1 MPEHRFAAEILE
13 IRVLYPPVA
22 QRLVR
27 EIVHMFEDEQPG
39 HQPCWQWRLPR
50 PYATYRAEALRQK
63 IPINLRREPHQRMA
77 KIDDLLQR
85 RAKQIVL
92 AGVAPLAHGS
102 SFTANLAVKG
112 IMSPATR
119 KSQNPRNP
127 TSPPGFLAKSITC
140 SGQITTINQS
150 LPNSSRATTYRRV
163 PRLRRYE
170 AAGAGFDRTHP
181 RTPNKL
187 AGNAQN
193 NLHLRSYGGLTA
205 HLGG

>member
-1 MPEHRFAAEILE
+1 MERNLMPEHHFASEILE

-92 AGVAPLAHGS
+92 AGVARLAHGS
-102 SFTANLAVKG
+102 SLTPNLAVKG
-112 IMSPATR
+112 IMSPASR
-119 KSQNPRNP
+119 KSQNARNP
-127 TSPPGFLAKSITC
+127 TSTPGFLAKSITC

-150 LPNSSRATTYRRV
+150 LPNSSLATPKITSKSHGEPEAWV
-163 PRLRRYE
+163 NKYE
-170 AAGAGFDRTHP
+170 DVNCQSSSVTI
-181 RTPNKL
+181 NID
-187 AGNAQN
+187 
-193 NLHLRSYGGLTA
+193 S
-205 HLGG
+205 

>member
-1 MPEHRFAAEILE
+1 MPEHHFAAEILE

-92 AGVAPLAHGS
+92 AGVAAPAQCSSLA
-102 SFTANLAVKG
+102 ANIPIKG
-112 IMSPATR
+112 IIRPAPP
-119 KSQNPRNP
+119 KSQNARNHTSEPRCP
-127 TSPPGFLAKSITC
+127 AKSI
-140 SGQITTINQS
+140 
-150 LPNSSRATTYRRV
+150 
-163 PRLRRYE
+163 
-170 AAGAGFDRTHP
+170 
-181 RTPNKL
+181 
-187 AGNAQN
+187 
-193 NLHLRSYGGLTA
+193 
-205 HLGG
+205 

>member
-1 MPEHRFAAEILE
+1 MPEHHFAAEILE

-77 KIDDLLQR
+77 ENDDLLQR

-92 AGVAPLAHGS
+92 AVVAPLGPCS
-102 SFTANLAVKG
+102 
-112 IMSPATR
+112 
-119 KSQNPRNP
+119 
-127 TSPPGFLAKSITC
+127 FLA
-140 SGQITTINQS
+140 
-150 LPNSSRATTYRRV
+150 
-163 PRLRRYE
+163 
-170 AAGAGFDRTHP
+170 THI
-181 RTPNKL
+181 
-187 AGNAQN
+187 A
-193 NLHLRSYGGLTA
+193 
-205 HLGG
+205 

>member
-1 MPEHRFAAEILE
+1 MPEHHFAGEILE
-13 IRVLYPPVA
+13 IRVLSPPVA

-63 IPINLRREPHQRMA
+63 IPINPRREPHQRMA

-92 AGVAPLAHGS
+92 AVVARLAHGS
-102 SFTANLAVKG
+102 SLTANLAVKG
-112 IMSPATR
+112 IMSPASR
-119 KSQNPRNP
+119 KSQNARNP
-127 TSPPGFLAKSITC
+127 TSTPGFLAKSITC

-150 LPNSSRATTYRRV
+150 LPNSSRATRERSSELAVYLNV
-163 PRLRRYE
+163 PGSCRLGTRIII
-170 AAGAGFDRTHP
+170 
-181 RTPNKL
+181 
-187 AGNAQN
+187 
-193 NLHLRSYGGLTA
+193 
-205 HLGG
+205 

>member
-1 MPEHRFAAEILE
+1 MPEHHFAAEILE

-85 RAKQIVL
+85 PAKQIVL
-92 AGVAPLAHGS
+92 AVVARLAPGS
-102 SFTANLAVKG
+102 SLTAELPRQG
-112 IMSPATR
+112 ISRPATR
-119 KSQNPRNP
+119 EFPKPKKP
-127 TSPPGFLAKSITC
+127 
-140 SGQITTINQS
+140 
-150 LPNSSRATTYRRV
+150 
-163 PRLRRYE
+163 
-170 AAGAGFDRTHP
+170 
-181 RTPNKL
+181 
-187 AGNAQN
+187 
-193 NLHLRSYGGLTA
+193 
-205 HLGG
+205 